1 MGLFGFGK
9 KECEPLEAILF
20 SLNMNM
26 SHNYKDATISDLNK
40 LESMFEALRRN
51 GDLNEKQM
59 VHYAE
64 VIDEWKE
71 KTKGF
76 AYKNQAPTRR

>member
-1 MGLFGFGK
+1 MGLLDFGK
-9 KECEPLEAILF
+9 KECKPLEAIIF
-20 SLNMNM
+20 SLQMNM
-26 SHNYKDATISDLNK
+26 SHNYKDATISDLQK
-40 LESMFEALRRN
+40 LEALFETLRKS
-51 GDLNEKQM
+51 GELSEKQM

-76 AYKNQAPTRR
+76 AYKNTAPIRK

>member
-1 MGLFGFGK
+1 MGLFDK
-9 KECEPLEAILF
+9 KDCKALEAIIF

-26 SHNYKDATISDLNK
+26 SNNYKDATQADMNK
-40 LESMFEALRRN
+40 LESVYETMRKN
-51 GDLNEKQM
+51 GELNEKQM

-76 AYKNQAPTRR
+76 CYKNGASTRK

>member
-1 MGLFGFGK
+1 MGLFDK
-9 KECEPLEAILF
+9 KECKELEAILF

-26 SHNYKDATISDLNK
+26 SNNYKDATQADMQK
-40 LESMFEALRRN
+40 LESVYETMRKN
-51 GDLNEKQM
+51 GQLNEKQM

-71 KTKGF
+71 KTAGF
-76 AYKNQAPTRR
+76 CYKNTAAVRR

>member
-1 MGLFGFGK
+1 MGLFDK
-9 KECEPLEAILF
+9 KDNKVLDAIIF
-20 SLNMNM
+20 SLQMNMNN
-26 SHNYKDATISDLNK
+26 NYKDATQSDMVK
-40 LESMFEALRRN
+40 LENTYEAMRKN
-51 GDLNEKQM
+51 GELNEKQM

-76 AYKNQAPTRR
+76 VYKNSAGIRR

>member
-1 MGLFGFGK
+1 MGLFDK
-9 KECEPLEAILF
+9 KINKDLDAIVF
-20 SLNMNM
+20 NIEMNM
-26 SHNYKDATISDLNK
+26 KHNYKDATQAEMIK
-40 LESMFEALRRN
+40 LETTYETMRKN
-51 GDLNEKQM
+51 GELNEKQM

-76 AYKNQAPTRR
+76 VYKNSANIRR